1 MKRSIAL
8 LLAVLTLTGTLT
20 LPALAAGPDGEEGA
34 AQGAAQEETS
44 AQEGGAGQETSQPE
58 PDPDGTV
65 SWANLDSR
73 IREGSLSA
81 LILSESITSLENLD
95 YDQMYENLRKQINSI
110 ATAQWYITM
119 MGGDSS
125 SLDQAYDSLRDTF
138 EDLKDGVTQEDNA
151 DLIWQLEDT
160 VNQVVAGGET
170 VYLTLLDLEQQ
181 AEDGQRGLETIDRNL
196 EQLRLRQ
203 QLGQVSRQTVAEL
216 EQTRSQTASQLSVL
230 DASIRQLKR
239 QLETMLGVTPTGE
252 IALAPLPQMDESQW
266 ENRDYEADL
275 AAVKAASW
283 TLRDAQNTLDD
294 AKETWDDAQKDYRGP
309 DEGYLLQMAEHTWNA
324 AQLTYNSTVETFETS
339 FRTLYDALATSEVTL
354 ASAQSA
360 LAWQQTLLSTAEQK
374 YALGL
379 SSQSAVLDAKDD
391 VASAQSTLDS
401 AWRDLFSARNS
412 YRWAVEYGLIQGS

>member
-44 AQEGGAGQETSQPE
+44 AQEGGAGQETPQPE

-138 EDLKDGVTQEDNA
+138 EDLKDGVTQEENA

-160 VNQVVAGGET
+160 VNQVVTGGET

-230 DASIRQLKR
+230 DTSIRQLKR

-275 AAVKAASW
+275 AAAKAASW

-379 SSQSAVLDAKDD
+379 SSQSAVLDAQDD
-391 VASAQSTLDS
+391 VASAQSTLDN